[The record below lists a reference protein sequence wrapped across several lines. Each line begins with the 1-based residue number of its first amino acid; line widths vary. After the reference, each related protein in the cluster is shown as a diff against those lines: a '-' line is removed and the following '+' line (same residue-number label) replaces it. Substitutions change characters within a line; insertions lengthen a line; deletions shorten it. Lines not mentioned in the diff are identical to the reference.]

1 MTKIYRIQAYD
12 SVMCGYFCIGF
23 IDFMLNI
30 KWLTDLTNLFSPN
43 SFRNIDTIIFDLP
56 FRINGYKNVSI

>member
-1 MTKIYRIQAYD
+1 MTNVYRIQAYD

-30 KWLTDLTNLFSPN
+30 KWLTDFTNLFSPN
-43 SFRNIDTIIFDLP
+43 SFRNIDTIIFDLA

>member
-30 KWLTDLTNLFSPN
+30 KWLTDFTNLFSPN
-43 SFRNIDTIIFDLP
+43 SFRNIDTIIFDLA